1 MKRAKRETL
10 RLIIIHKRPSL
21 GPEFAERERAREG
34 GGAGAESGGTN
45 RERNYKSG
53 LKNGTTD
60 TIRMMRCVNARC
72 VSIGLVLALSN
83 CSESGGEPDAM
94 LDMHHPGTGID
105 SHHPQFHNSYGNM
118 KFIII
123 VAINPTNRG
132 DLSEPEI
139 AATNIARARARA
151 VLFKSSMFCVK
162 SFQFFSLT
170 NLLFVFQAHRICLP
184 C

>member
-1 MKRAKRETL
+1 M
-10 RLIIIHKRPSL
+10 IIIHKRPSL

-139 AATNIARARARA
+139 AATNIARGAFQVLDVLRKIISIPFAHKPSFRFSNTPYACRAEH
-151 VLFKSSMFCVK
+151 
-162 SFQFFSLT
+162 FSPIT
-170 NLLFVFQAHRICLP
+170 R
-184 C
+184 